1 MPRAPKVKMT
11 YVMEKENVDQVRAL
25 AKRLGVT
32 QSEIIECLVE
42 LSKDSIRDDII
53 NKLADKLE
61 QRAKR
66 LRRMATPK

>member
-1 MPRAPKVKMT
+1 MPRVPKVKMT

>member
-1 MPRAPKVKMT
+1 MPRVPKVKMT
-11 YVMEKENVDQVRAL
+11 YVMEKENVDQVRVM

-42 LSKDSIRDDII
+42 LSKDSIRDDMI

-66 LRRMATPK
+66 LRRMATSE